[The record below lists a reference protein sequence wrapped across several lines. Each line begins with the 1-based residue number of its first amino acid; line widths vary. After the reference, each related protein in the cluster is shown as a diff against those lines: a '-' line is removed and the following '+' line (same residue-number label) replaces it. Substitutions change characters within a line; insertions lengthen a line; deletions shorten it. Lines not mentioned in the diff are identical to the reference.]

1 MVLLH
6 AETFQNP
13 CTLILLLVV
22 VVVRAA
28 PAVQPTV
35 TVQLTVQPTDSG
47 EPQPA
52 GLRRACMALAH
63 GGDIGL
69 SYRGHD
75 DACSSKHSLPAS
87 SARTYVVLRIGIGLV
102 PMWHLS
108 AILQPS
114 MDMEGLLRRLA

>member
-47 EPQPA
+47 EPRPA
-52 GLRRACMALAH
+52 
-63 GGDIGL
+63 
-69 SYRGHD
+69 
-75 DACSSKHSLPAS
+75 
-87 SARTYVVLRIGIGLV
+87 YVVHAWRW
-102 PMWHLS
+102 PM
-108 AILQPS
+108 AVIL
-114 MDMEGLLRRLA
+114 A